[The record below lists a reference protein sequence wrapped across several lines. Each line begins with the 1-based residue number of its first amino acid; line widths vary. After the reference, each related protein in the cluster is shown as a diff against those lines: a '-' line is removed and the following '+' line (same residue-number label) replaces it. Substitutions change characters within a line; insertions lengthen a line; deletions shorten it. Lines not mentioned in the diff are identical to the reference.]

1 MASSPSSDI
10 RFVQF
15 MASSPSSD
23 MLSPIVI
30 VQDICKQKC
39 VHIVTANE
47 MEEFEDTKGR

>member
-1 MASSPSSDI
+1 
-10 RFVQF
+10 

-23 MLSPIVI
+23 MLTPIVI

-39 VHIVTANE
+39 VHIVTVNK